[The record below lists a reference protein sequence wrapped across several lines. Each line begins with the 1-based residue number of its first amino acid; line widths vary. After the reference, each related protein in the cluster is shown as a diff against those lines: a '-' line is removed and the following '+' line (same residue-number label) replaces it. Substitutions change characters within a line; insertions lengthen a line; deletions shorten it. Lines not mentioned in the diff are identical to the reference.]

1 MWALLSSA
9 PPPPS
14 APQHCSVKD
23 AGPGPFWPP
32 DVAPGP
38 GPQLDPRGL
47 AEARERVRE
56 MDYSRQDEDGDTI
69 LHIYSAKGLREW
81 AYAAAE
87 KLRGLGSLDARE
99 HKGKTALLVAVTA
112 NQPQIALDLLSLG
125 ADVNACDVNGQT
137 PLHLAAGSGFPAVL
151 QVILSSGLA
160 VEMEAC
166 NFEGM
171 TPLHCAAVAH
181 CASIRPPSG
190 PRPRDPGLQS
200 PPVDRLSCLYL
211 LLNAGASLLSQ
222 EIKSNMTVLHVAV
235 KEGNIE
241 LVRYLLRIPLA
252 NKQDF
257 VNMKAHGHTALHM
270 AASLHGNAHQ
280 KEALQL
286 LLREG
291 ADPSV
296 RNQEHLQPAQ
306 MLQRGPEGEQLK
318 LLLRRRGATARR
330 PRSSSQDQ
338 V

>member
-1 MWALLSSA
+1 
-9 PPPPS
+9 
-14 APQHCSVKD
+14 
-23 AGPGPFWPP
+23 
-32 DVAPGP
+32 
-38 GPQLDPRGL
+38 
-47 AEARERVRE
+47 
-56 MDYSRQDEDGDTI
+56 
-69 LHIYSAKGLREW
+69 
-81 AYAAAE
+81 AAE
-87 KLRGLGSLDARE
+87 KLQGLGRLDARE

-137 PLHLAAGSGFPAVL
+137 PLHLAA
-151 QVILSSGLA
+151 SSGLHPG
-160 VEMEAC
+160 VLTPGVTPPLVPT
-166 NFEGM
+166 GM

-211 LLNAGASLLSQ
+211 LLSAGASLVSQ

-241 LVRYLLRIPLA
+241 LVRYLLRIPLP

-306 MLQRGPEGEQLK
+306 MLQRGPEGEQVNPP
-318 LLLRRRGATARR
+318 G
-330 PRSSSQDQ
+330 PRAPPGPSPTGPRAPPLCSRD
-338 V
+338 VK